1 MKIMQMDGQERQ
13 VTLVWLGLVALTLG
27 VVAAVVLSLMG
38 FTIKTII
45 EARRSDRPTV
55 HEVHPQMEPAD

>member
-1 MKIMQMDGQERQ
+1 MSNEVKTQEEGIPKFGKLLI
-13 VTLVWLGLVALTLG
+13 VLFL
-27 VVAAVVLSLMG
+27 AVVLSLMR

-55 HEVHPQMEPAD
+55 HEVHPQMEPAE